1 MKSPIQMKKTL
12 VAMLL
17 ILNSSLLFSQ
27 ERIRINN
34 TDIKEVKIYQNGA
47 LVTRTGKAM
56 VSTGNQEVVFD
67 GLSPYINPQSITVK
81 GLGDA
86 TILSVNYQ
94 QNYLTANRKTK
105 EQQSLEEQRDSVQYK
120 LSQVNNKIA
129 VLNET
134 VTVLQANKSIG
145 GNNNG
150 VMADELEP
158 VVEYFTKKMMA
169 LKDDIL
175 DNSLRQKKLQEQ
187 ISKIDNQL
195 NEINNRNNQPE
206 GNIIVTV
213 DGKSKTQATFE
224 FSYLIESNVNWQP
237 FYDLRVKDVKSPVEI
252 VFKAKVNQTTGEDW
266 KNVALTLNT
275 GNPSQ
280 SGDKPILYPW
290 VVGFLQPIVDVRGS
304 RSGATDYYIDGIR
317 MRPAAPT
324 MMESTNAEQKVM
336 MWDMATVTQNQL
348 NVAYEIPGHY
358 SILNG
363 SSETQV
369 EIQHYTTNA
378 NYEYVAVPKID
389 NDAFLTAQITEWEN
403 LNLSPGQANVYF
415 DGAYV
420 GQSFINPVETNDT
433 LTLSL
438 GRDQRIT
445 FKREKVKELTSSK
458 LFGSN
463 KEKSFAYELTVRNT
477 KKEPITIIV
486 EDQVPLSQEKDIEI
500 KVSELSGGIQF
511 TGSGIVKW
519 KITLQPG
526 ESTKKTLSYSIKY
539 PKDKQLS
546 GL

>member
-34 TDIKEVKIYQNGA
+34 TEIKEVKIYQNGA
-47 LVTRTGKAM
+47 LVTRTGKAL

-105 EQQSLEEQRDSVQYK
+105 EQLTLEDQRDSVQYK
-120 LSQVNNKIA
+120 LSLVNNRIA

-134 VTVLQANKSIG
+134 VSVLQANKSIG

-158 VVEYFTKKMMA
+158 VVEYFAKKMTS
-169 LKDDIL
+169 LKDEIL
-175 DNSLRQKKLQEQ
+175 DNSIRQKKLQEQ

-195 NEINNRNNQPE
+195 NEINVRNNQPE

-213 DGKSKTQATFE
+213 DGKSKSQATFE

-252 VFKAKVNQTTGEDW
+252 VFKAKVNQSTGEDW

-280 SGDKPILYPW
+280 SGDKPVLYPW
-290 VVGFLQPIVDVRGS
+290 VVGFLQPITQIRGA
-304 RSGATDYYIDGIR
+304 RIDGYATNA
-317 MRPAAPT
+317 MAGGAPAM
-324 MMESTNAEQKVM
+324 MMEKDANAEQKVM

-358 SILNG
+358 TLLNG
-363 SSETQV
+363 SNETQV

-420 GQSFINPVETNDT
+420 GQSYINPAETNDT

-463 KEKSFAYELTVRNT
+463 KEKSFAYELTIRNT

-500 KVSELSGGIQF
+500 KVTELSGGIQF